1 MSYIVLVA
9 RSSFVPRLRWSNSR
23 VPRLPVSQSRFQSR
37 LAGAMNLLI
46 SHSLQITALV
56 SRRARASRAKRTG
69 GRRYLDPFDG
79 RAREVDSP
87 IGRYDGASNARNE
100 STRLAHSTVS
110 RRVASLKVARRRARA
125 GKGRDV

>member
-1 MSYIVLVA
+1 
-9 RSSFVPRLRWSNSR
+9 
-23 VPRLPVSQSRFQSR
+23 
-37 LAGAMNLLI
+37 
-46 SHSLQITALV
+46 
-56 SRRARASRAKRTG
+56 
-69 GRRYLDPFDG
+69 
-79 RAREVDSP
+79 VDSP